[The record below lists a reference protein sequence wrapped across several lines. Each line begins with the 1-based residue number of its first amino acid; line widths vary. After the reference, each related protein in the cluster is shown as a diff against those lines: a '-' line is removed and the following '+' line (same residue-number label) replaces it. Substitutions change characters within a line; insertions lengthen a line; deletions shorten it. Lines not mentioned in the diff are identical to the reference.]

1 MVERKTE
8 LKEKKLNKAS
18 LEELRCGHY
27 WYPYFGFSL
36 FSFFAIAILSI
47 IYYWLG
53 YGYHVMHLVL
63 FIDLRIV

>member
-27 WYPYFGFSL
+27 GYPYFGFSL

-47 IYYWLG
+47 IYY
-53 YGYHVMHLVL
+53 
-63 FIDLRIV
+63 